1 MQRLNAHHQTLEKGI
16 SVVIGIYNCSE
27 HAMIPPLEIKQSQK
41 GLVLQIVELNISSF
55 HQTTDLMIPLYQL
68 ALDREISCIDP
79 EHDQYH

>member
-55 HQTTDLMIPLYQL
+55 HQTTDLMIPSYQL